1 MKILIKNIELYSDQK
16 NQLHNIL
23 IEDQYIKAIT
33 TEVPNDF
40 QADKVIDGKNKIAFP
55 GMVNTHTH
63 AAMTLLRSYADDMV
77 LMDWLEKMIWP
88 AEANLT
94 PDDIYYGTKLA
105 IIEMIKTGTTTFADM
120 YFEMDRVANA
130 VSETGIRASL
140 SRGLIGLTPDADEKL
155 AENAT
160 LYKDWHNS
168 CDGRIQ
174 VRFGPHAP
182 YTCPIDYLK
191 KVIKTAQNLNAGIH
205 MHLSETAFEV
215 DSTLKEHGMTPI
227 ALMDSLGMFESET
240 LAAHAVHVTDEDIT
254 IMSNKNVSVAHNPQS
269 NLKLASGIA
278 PIEKMLDKGIIVGLG
293 TDGASSN
300 NNLNMLEEVRLAAM
314 LHKNKLENPLIIPAS
329 EALKMG
335 TSFGANALGFEK
347 LGELIPG
354 NLADIVL
361 YDMNNSTWFP
371 RHDRKSLFVYSA
383 NATDADT
390 VLVNGKILMEN
401 KVLLTIDEE
410 SVFYEANK
418 RGLNLVKKA

>member
-1 MKILIKNIELYSDQK
+1 
-16 NQLHNIL
+16 L
-23 IEDQYIKAIT
+23 IEDKYIKSIT
-33 TEVPNDF
+33 TKMPNNF
-40 QADKVIDGKNKIAFP
+40 EADKIIDGKNKIAFP

-77 LMDWLEKMIWP
+77 LMDWLEKKIWP

-94 PDDIYYGTKLA
+94 ADDIYYGTKLA

-120 YFEMDRVANA
+120 YFEMDHVAKA

-155 AENAT
+155 EENAT

-182 YTCPIDYLK
+182 YTCPVGYLK
-191 KVIKTAQNLNAGIH
+191 KVIKTAQQLDAGIH

-215 DSTLKEHGMTPI
+215 DTTIKEHGMTPI
-227 ALMDSLGMFESET
+227 ALMDSLGMFESST
-240 LAAHAVHVTDEDIT
+240 LAAHAVHVTNEDID
-254 IMSNKNVSVAHNPQS
+254 IMANKNVCVAHNPQS

-278 PIEKMLDKGIIVGLG
+278 PVEKMLAKGILVGLG

-314 LHKNKLENPLIIPAS
+314 LHKNKLGDPLIIPAT

-335 TSFGANALGFEK
+335 TVYGAKALGFEK
-347 LGELIPG
+347 LGELVPG

-371 RHDRKSLFVYSA
+371 RHDRTSLFVYSA
-383 NATDADT
+383 NATEADT
-390 VLVNGKILMEN
+390 VLINGRVVMEN
-401 KVLLTIDEE
+401 KNLLTIDEE
-410 SVFYEANK
+410 AIYYEANN
-418 RGLNLVKKA
+418 RGLKLIEKH